1 MNYRHSYHAGNFAD
15 VLKHAVLVL
24 CLDHLRH
31 KATPFRVVDTH
42 AGIALHDLGGRE
54 AEKTGEW
61 RTGIGRLRS
70 ESADAMP
77 DAMPEALAQLVG
89 PYLDI
94 VRSENPSGRLK
105 VYPGSSLI
113 AARMLRDGDRLVACE
128 LHPEDAT
135 SLTEAFRR
143 DRRVKVMALDGW
155 TGLKSLL
162 PPKERRGLVLIDP
175 PYELP
180 GEIHRLAPALAEA
193 LARFATGIYVIWYPI
208 KDPLEVDRA
217 LGAVA
222 GLKVARLLQVE
233 LLIRAPRDAAR
244 LNGSGLLICNPP
256 HTLEGRLAAGLDA
269 LTERLADGEGARWRL
284 RWLSRTTP

>member
-24 CLDHLRH
+24 CLDHLRQ
-31 KATPFRVVDTH
+31 KRTPFRVVDTH

-61 RTGIGRLRS
+61 RSGIGRLWS
-70 ESADAMP
+70 ENAGAIP
-77 DAMPEALAQLVG
+77 GGLKELVG
-89 PYLDI
+89 PYLEI
-94 VRSENPSGRLK
+94 VRSENPDGRLK
-105 VYPGSSLI
+105 RYPGSSLI
-113 AARMLRDGDRLVACE
+113 TAGMLRDGDRLVACE
-128 LHPEDAT
+128 LHPEDAA
-135 SLTEAFRR
+135 SLAEAFRR

-193 LARFATGIYVIWYPI
+193 LTRFATGTYVIWYPI

-217 LGAVA
+217 LAAVA
-222 GLKVARLLQVE
+222 ALKVAKLLQVE
-233 LLIRAPRDAAR
+233 MLIRAPRDATR

-269 LTERLADGEGARWRL
+269 LTEHLADGEGARWRL
-284 RWLSRTTP
+284 RWLAREPA